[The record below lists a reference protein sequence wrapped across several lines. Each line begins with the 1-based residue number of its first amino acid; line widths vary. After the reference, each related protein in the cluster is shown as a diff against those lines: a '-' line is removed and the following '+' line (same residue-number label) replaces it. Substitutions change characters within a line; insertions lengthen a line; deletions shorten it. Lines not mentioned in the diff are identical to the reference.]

1 MLKNKQNNFND
12 NWKKLNFEKKY
23 CYERKVMK
31 NKFWTFVKVTEKR
44 TKDWIIDI
52 MWFGDS
58 YIENLKK
65 FATK

>member
-31 NKFWTFVKVTEKR
+31 NKFWTFVKVTEKKNKR
-44 TKDWIIDI
+44 LNNWYNVIW
-52 MWFGDS
+52 WFL
-58 YIENLKK
+58 YRKPKK
-65 FATK
+65 ICN